1 MTGLVPSCGMHYLKT
16 RTLVDCTCE
25 RSKGGSGI
33 CPVAAASSTLTPP
46 EQGHQ
51 WWTYTKPAPCIHC
64 GLLYEDY
71 SLAHQRAQ
79 MGSKVSMKCP
89 NAGAG
94 SSSSPSQRRI
104 VGGIIIDGPFA

>member
-1 MTGLVPSCGMHYLKT
+1 MTRVIPSCGPHRQAT
-16 RTLVDCTCE
+16 GGVLVDCTCDLV
-25 RSKGGSGI
+25 KGGSGT

-71 SLAHQRAQ
+71 SLAHQRAKV
-79 MGSKVSMKCP
+79 GSKVSMPCP
-89 NAGAG
+89 NTG
-94 SSSSPSQRRI
+94 SQLPPRRI
-104 VGGIIIDGPFA
+104 VDGVIIDGPFA